1 MAKLENEYSVGL
13 LESMLDHGVEYC
25 SEGLRDCDTE
35 CVVELSE
42 QIKFLKQEQ
51 DRIVDLGIVETQ

>member
-1 MAKLENEYSVGL
+1 MSKLENEYSVDL
-13 LESMLDHGVEYC
+13 LGSMLDHGVEYC

-42 QIKFLKQEQ
+42 QLKFLKQEQ
-51 DRIVDLGIVETQ
+51 DRIVDVELLK

>member
-1 MAKLENEYSVGL
+1 MVKLENEYSVGL
-13 LESMLDHGVEYC
+13 LASMLDHGVEYC

-42 QIKFLKQEQ
+42 QLKFLKQEQ
-51 DRIVDLGIVETQ
+51 DRIVDVELLK

>member
-42 QIKFLKQEQ
+42 QLKFLKQEQ
-51 DRIVDLGIVETQ
+51 DRIVDVELLK